1 MSAPVRTRE
10 EAVARARGLARG
22 LAADDAGVRR
32 LLERVTAQDE
42 GEALLAVLL
51 ELGAR
56 ALLEGAGAA
65 GGVGG
70 RG

>member
-1 MSAPVRTRE
+1 VTAAVRTRE
-10 EAVARARGLARG
+10 DAVSRARGLARG
-22 LAADDAGVRR
+22 LPADDAGVRR

-42 GEALLAVLL
+42 GDALLAVLL

-56 ALLEGAGAA
+56 ALLEDADAA
-65 GGVGG
+65 GGVGR